1 MAIIIIKL
9 LKSSYRSVLSGLLL
23 FLKSIFNE
31 IIFKELFKE
40 LLNDI
45 FYSLLIKSYFKL
57 F

>member
-31 IIFKELFKE
+31 VILIK

-45 FYSLLIKSYFKL
+45 FYLLSVKSCLKL